1 MSEDRET
8 HDNDS
13 DNGRN
18 QKQAEETLKTLQT
31 QMQRLQTQIVYSLKY
46 SDEQFDYRWER
57 LADRFLWPQCDIEW
71 DNLYPN
77 Y

>member
-46 SDEQFDYRWER
+46 SDEQFDYR
-57 LADRFLWPQCDIEW
+57 
-71 DNLYPN
+71 
-77 Y
+77 